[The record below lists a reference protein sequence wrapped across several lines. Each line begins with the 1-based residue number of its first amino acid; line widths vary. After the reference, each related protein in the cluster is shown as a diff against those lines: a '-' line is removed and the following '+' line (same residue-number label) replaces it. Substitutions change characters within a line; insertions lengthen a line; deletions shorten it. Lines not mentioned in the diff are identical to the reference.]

1 MSNATSAPVTA
12 AVFAAM
18 TVLLYGC
25 MAYDAAHAV
34 VGAGTT
40 VVSTTADVVTA
51 PFGSD
56 KSDEKPQINK
66 YCHVR
71 ESGHPWPFFSDG

>member
-1 MSNATSAPVTA
+1 MTNPVASSPVTV

-18 TVLLYGC
+18 TILLCGC
-25 MAYDAAHAV
+25 MAYDAASTV

-56 KSDEKPQINK
+56 ESDEK
-66 YCHVR
+66 R
-71 ESGHPWPFFSDG
+71 

>member
-1 MSNATSAPVTA
+1 MKNVTSAPVTA

-18 TVLLYGC
+18 TILLYGC
-25 MAYDAAHAV
+25 MAYDAASTV

-51 PFGSD
+51 PFGGHESD
-56 KSDEKPQINK
+56 KKSK
-66 YCHVR
+66 
-71 ESGHPWPFFSDG
+71 

>member
-1 MSNATSAPVTA
+1 MMNPVTSSPVTA

-18 TVLLYGC
+18 TILLYGC
-25 MAYDAAHAV
+25 MAYDAASTV

-51 PFGSD
+51 PFGSGDD
-56 KSDEKPQINK
+56 KDSK
-66 YCHVR
+66 
-71 ESGHPWPFFSDG
+71 

>member
-1 MSNATSAPVTA
+1 MHSVTSTPVTV

-18 TVLLYGC
+18 TILLYGC
-25 MAYDAAHAV
+25 MAYDAASTV

-40 VVSTTADVVTA
+40 VVSTSVDVATA

-56 KSDEKPQINK
+56 EPEDK
-66 YCHVR
+66 
-71 ESGHPWPFFSDG
+71 

>member
-1 MSNATSAPVTA
+1 MKTVTSTPLTA
-12 AVFAAM
+12 AAFAAM
-18 TVLLYGC
+18 TILLCGC

-51 PFGSD
+51 PFGNGDSD
-56 KSDEKPQINK
+56 KGK
-66 YCHVR
+66 
-71 ESGHPWPFFSDG
+71 

>member
-1 MSNATSAPVTA
+1 MENVTSAPVTV

-18 TVLLYGC
+18 TILLYGC
-25 MAYDAAHAV
+25 MAYDAASTV

-40 VVSTTADVVTA
+40 VISTTADVVTA

-56 KSDEKPQINK
+56 DSEDQKS
-66 YCHVR
+66 R
-71 ESGHPWPFFSDG
+71 

>member
-1 MSNATSAPVTA
+1 MENAISTPVTA

-18 TVLLYGC
+18 TILLYGC
-25 MAYDAAHAV
+25 MAYDAASTV

-40 VVSTTADVVTA
+40 VISTTADVVTA

-56 KSDEKPQINK
+56 DSEKDK
-66 YCHVR
+66 
-71 ESGHPWPFFSDG
+71 

>member
-1 MSNATSAPVTA
+1 MKNAASASVTV

-25 MAYDAAHAV
+25 MAYDAASTV
-34 VGAGTT
+34 VDAGTT

-51 PFGSD
+51 PFGGD
-56 KSDEKPQINK
+56 KSEEKASK
-66 YCHVR
+66 
-71 ESGHPWPFFSDG
+71 

>member
-1 MSNATSAPVTA
+1 
-12 AVFAAM
+12 M
-18 TVLLYGC
+18 TILLYGC
-25 MAYDAAHAV
+25 MAYDAASTV

-56 KSDEKPQINK
+56 DSEEDK
-66 YCHVR
+66 
-71 ESGHPWPFFSDG
+71 